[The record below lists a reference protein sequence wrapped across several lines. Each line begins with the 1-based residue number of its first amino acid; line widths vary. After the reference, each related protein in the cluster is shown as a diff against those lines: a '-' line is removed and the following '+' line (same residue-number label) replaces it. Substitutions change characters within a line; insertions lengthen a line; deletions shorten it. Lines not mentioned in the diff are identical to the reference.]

1 MTTANYQT
9 PLGAFEFWSDA
20 ADACERADLDPCDC
34 IEYVGVVRAIPTT
47 CIETIGGD
55 PNTAIRLSF
64 QIKVF

>member
-1 MTTANYQT
+1 MNYRT

-20 ADACERADLDPCDC
+20 ADTCERADLDPCTC
-34 IEYVGVVRAIPTT
+34 IEYAPRTIPTT
-47 CIETIGGD
+47 CVETLGGD